1 MSAEELGQLLR
12 AARLDAGSSLS
23 RMAELTH
30 FSKSYLGQVE
40 TGTRAVTPEVLEAYG
55 RALGAA
61 MWRREITHPRLVRV
75 KGTQRLV
82 ELVRSV
88 QSGRPDAFGE
98 KPTAHAT
105 DIAVGTRMDPDG
117 VRQFRKWM
125 TEGETATLR
134 TNSLSVI
141 ATVPGRENAELVID
155 VLENDPRGP
164 AVVPGVGGVPP
175 DSVDWQTAL
184 RVADDIASHPDPE
197 KLARTAAKE
206 AVDPKDTESR
216 WCGACVLRHLAPV
229 LGRAQREVAGTRR
242 SPRVPTD
249 SGASSVAVSSW
260 TCRSTGSAG
269 PCSRG

>member
-175 DSVDWQTAL
+175 GSGRLADRAAGRRRHRQPPGPGEARPHGGEGSGGPEGHREPLVR
-184 RVADDIASHPDPE
+184 RVRAASPGPS
-197 KLARTAAKE
+197 AGSRPAGSRRNTKE
-206 AVDPKDTESR
+206 PPSSH
-216 WCGACVLRHLAPV
+216 GLGGF
-229 LGRAQREVAGTRR
+229 LGRCQQL
-242 SPRVPTD
+242 D
-249 SGASSVAVSSW
+249 L
-260 TCRSTGSAG
+260 
-269 PCSRG
+269 